1 MKRSAAWRQLA
12 RYSLVAIT
20 AGTVLFSLVV
30 VDTVSAQFGVP
41 HHRKKGSPAQT
52 GPAPYALPTM
62 PGAPQ
67 VNAPGVPMAAD
78 SPVYTSYKLLQA
90 RGSYRMVI
98 TMRAAGPQMAQ
109 AAATGFGIK
118 SIATDVKGGVHK
130 SVMHWSMPAP
140 DARGRFTPGV
150 VDDWEA
156 TGVVQNGMS
165 ARRLYSP
172 TGTPRILAMDAAEA
186 AQVLAMY
193 DQMMGAAVVRQAGEG
208 PIGMAVAAM
217 DVGLIA
223 ATHVEVA
230 ATLKKAKDFFSWRC
244 EPQPQS
250 TAQQALPDLTDLTVV
265 GDDTINGVAMSK
277 YDFYVRDNGK
287 LNGPVHLTVAKD
299 SGMPMRLEMTDPGGM
314 GSMTM
319 DYDTTTPVDIEIP
332 PCMADSH

>member
-1 MKRSAAWRQLA
+1 MKLSVAWRRLA

-20 AGTVLFSLVV
+20 VGIVSFSLVV
-30 VDTVSAQFGVP
+30 VDTASAQFGIP
-41 HHRKKGSPAQT
+41 HHSKRKPPAQT
-52 GPAPYALPTM
+52 GPAPYTMPTM

-90 RGSYRMVI
+90 QGSYRIVI
-98 TMRAAGPQMAQ
+98 TMQAAGPQMAQ
-109 AAATGFGIK
+109 AAAEGFVIK
-118 SIATDVKGGVHK
+118 SIQTDVKGDVHR
-130 SVMHWSMPAP
+130 SVMHWSMPAS
-140 DARGRFTPGV
+140 DARGRFMPGV
-150 VDDWEA
+150 IDDWEA

-172 TGTPRILAMDAAEA
+172 TGTPRILVMDAAEA
-186 AQVLAMY
+186 AQQLAMY
-193 DQMMGAAVVRQAGEG
+193 DQMMGAAVVRQAAEG

-230 ATLKKAKDFFSWRC
+230 ATLKKARDFFSWRC
-244 EPQPQS
+244 EPQAQS
-250 TAQQALPDLTDLTVV
+250 TAQQTLPGLTDLTVV
-265 GDDTINGVAMSK
+265 GDDTINGVAVSK
-277 YDFYVRDNGK
+277 YDFYVRDGGK

-299 SGMPMRLEMTDPGGM
+299 SGLPMRLEMTDPGGM

-332 PCMADSH
+332 PCMAGSH